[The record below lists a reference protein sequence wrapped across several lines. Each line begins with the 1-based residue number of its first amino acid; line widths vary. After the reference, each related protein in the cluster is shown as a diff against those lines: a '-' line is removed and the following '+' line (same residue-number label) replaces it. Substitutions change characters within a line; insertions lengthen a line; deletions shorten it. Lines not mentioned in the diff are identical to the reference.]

1 METTISIPENYKIG
15 VAYETSEFDLIFL
28 TRKLEKTSL
37 SKSPYPWHQDRQI
50 DYYEGVGVFLS
61 EPEEIFGIKLPSV
74 RRIEINSTAL
84 KYCGECSI
92 EYDEKIIRFV
102 LNSELLIL
110 ERSEYYMD

>member
-28 TRKLEKTSL
+28 IRKLDKTTI
-37 SKSPYPWHQDRQI
+37 SKSPFPWHQDRQI
-50 DYYEGVGVFLS
+50 DYYEGVAVYFS
-61 EPEEIFGIKLPSV
+61 ESEEISGIKFPSV

-92 EYDEKIIRFV
+92 EYDEKIIHFV